1 MATIELPRGHVL
13 SLPPELLS
21 MIISHLRAR
30 ELPHFGYA
38 RVAPYAAV
46 CRQWQPI
53 VERFSFRE
61 VKKMPSTDL
70 DTFADVFRYQ
80 HRRDALQVLSMV
92 TILPDYSKRA
102 RRRLERAEDKAA
114 NNQALTDAV
123 RRLFEILAAWDEGR
137 ELGAANLS
145 RLDLHL
151 DGAAAPMDSYNEPEG
166 GPFDQEARTL
176 GGLRYRHSYL
186 RLVGLGENPLP
197 RVPRIT
203 SLSVGFRW
211 KRRVEAASA
220 VAITKC
226 LPRLQKL
233 YLDLS
238 DNEWRYPAMRHHRRY
253 KFAQALNALRLS
265 GPALTIF
272 ALDLLMANTFTA
284 LRALVRSSPTTDHLC
299 LALNAVSQLP
309 TLKVFRVGLD
319 SDFVPSPSLFW
330 PDDDVT
336 AIKPD
341 SPFWPSLEVMII
353 HTNSC
358 TPTGGWYCEPRP
370 IGPLP
375 RPSRAD
381 SETSHT
387 YSDASGADSGS
398 SDADP
403 NSSDADPDSSDAD
416 PEDSPV
422 RPDSDADSGND
433 SEDSPVRPDS
443 DADSGSDSEDPL
455 DSSYPVPNPV
465 DGELF
470 FNGQWHDTEF
480 RSVLSPVTFNPL
492 ALSFARAVTRM
503 PKLQRFQFQFSDL
516 AQEQGKVNA
525 EWDRAGNPSW
535 EYTITGRD
543 NEDKH
548 RWTFALRNNVRW
560 EVPDE
565 LMEILREGVGEEG
578 IVKVDCVTCGP
589 PL

>member
-1 MATIELPRGHVL
+1 MATTELPRGHIL

-30 ELPHFGYA
+30 ELPHLGYE

-70 DTFADVFRYQ
+70 DKFADVFRYQ
-80 HRRDALQVLSMV
+80 HRRDALRVLSMV
-92 TILPDYSKRA
+92 IILPDYSKQA
-102 RRRLERAEDKAA
+102 RRRLGAA

-137 ELGAANLS
+137 ELGAAKLP
-145 RLDLHL
+145 RLDIYL

-166 GPFDQEARTL
+166 DPFDQEARTL
-176 GGLRYRHSYL
+176 GGLRYEHSYL

-197 RVPRIT
+197 TVPRIT
-203 SLSVGFRW
+203 LLSVGFRW
-211 KRRVEAASA
+211 KRRMEGASA
-220 VAITKC
+220 VAIAKC

-238 DNEWRYPAMRHHRRY
+238 DNEWRYPALRQHRRY
-253 KFAQALNALRLS
+253 NFAQALNALHLS

-272 ALDLLMANTFTA
+272 TLELPMANTFTA
-284 LRALVRSSPTTDHLC
+284 LRALFPSSPTTHHLC

-309 TLKVFRVGLD
+309 TLRIFHVGLD
-319 SDFVPSPSLFW
+319 SDFVLSPSLFW

-341 SPFWPSLEVMII
+341 SPFWPSLEEMII
-353 HTNSC
+353 DTNSC
-358 TPTGGWYCEPRP
+358 TPTGGWYYEPLP
-370 IGPLP
+370 VGPLS
-375 RPSRAD
+375 RPSSAD
-381 SETSHT
+381 LETSHT
-387 YSDASGADSGS
+387 YLDTSGADSGS

-403 NSSDADPDSSDAD
+403 NSPDADPDSFDID
-416 PEDSPV
+416 PEDS
-422 RPDSDADSGND
+422 PDSDADSGND

-443 DADSGSDSEDPL
+443 DAGSGSDSEDPL

-465 DGELF
+465 DGEHF

-503 PKLQRFQFQFSDL
+503 PKLQYFQFKFSYP
-516 AQEQGKVNA
+516 AREQGKLTA
-525 EWDRAGNPSW
+525 EWYRAGNPSS
-535 EYTITGRD
+535 EYTFTGRG
-543 NEDKH
+543 NKDKH

-578 IVKVDCVTCGP
+578 IVKVDCVTCGHYFDVRF
-589 PL
+589 